1 MIKESILRWARA
13 RAPDFVIGGTDA
25 PYLLRWWLLPRNK
38 FFNVYVH
45 QFLRSDDDRAHH
57 DHPWLF
63 NASWLIDGEY
73 IEHTI
78 TAGGALVRTQR
89 KTGAFEFRWGSAPH
103 RLQLI
108 GNEGDPPN
116 VPFMDAEPCWTVFI
130 TGPRV
135 REWGF
140 CCMERG
146 WIHWERFT
154 AQGKPGEIGR
164 GCDQ

>member
-1 MIKESILRWARA
+1 MSLTERLIARVTRRPA
-13 RAPDFVIGGTDA
+13 DFVVGGHER
-25 PYLLRWWLLPRNK
+25 PYLLRWWLLPRNPV
-38 FFNVYVH
+38 FNIYLH

-63 NASWLIDGEY
+63 NISWIFLNKY
-73 IEHTI
+73 IEHVIRKGGVLVKTLRP
-78 TAGGALVRTQR
+78 AGTMKIRFGA
-89 KTGAFEFRWGSAPH
+89 APH
-103 RLQLI
+103 RIELLPDDGCGEQ
-108 GNEGDPPN
+108 
-116 VPFMDAEPCWTVFI
+116 PCWTLFI

-146 WIHWERFT
+146 WVGWREFT
-154 AQGKPGEIGR
+154 SPSDSGAVGK